1 MTPLQDILTLLSG
14 GLVGFSLGL
23 IGGGGSVLAVPLLV
37 YVVGVTDP
45 HVAIGTSALAVAASA
60 LFGLVTHWR
69 WGAVKVRCAFAFA
82 LFGVLGA
89 AAGSTV
95 GKLVDGQQLLALF
108 GLAMIAIGTSI
119 ARRPAE
125 IGDPTVHLD
134 MKSARRLLPRI
145 APTALIVGFFA
156 GFFGIGGGFLIVPG
170 LVFST
175 GMPLLNAVG
184 SSLLSVTAFGLT
196 TAGNYALSGLV
207 DWQVAAFL
215 FVGGFAGGLM
225 GVRISRGLAERRPA
239 LSYAF
244 AAIVVLVGAYVVWRG
259 LDTLV

>member
-1 MTPLQDILTLLSG
+1 VTPLQDVLTLLSG

-37 YVVGVTDP
+37 YVVGVRDP
-45 HVAIGTSALAVAASA
+45 HVAIGTSALAVALNA

-69 WGAVKVRCAFAFA
+69 WGAVKANCAIAFA

-95 GKLVDGQQLLALF
+95 GKLVDGDQLLALF
-108 GLAMIAIGTSI
+108 GVAMIAIGLSI
-119 ARRPAE
+119 ARKPAE
-125 IGDPTVHLD
+125 IGDPGVHLD
-134 MKSARRLLPRI
+134 WDSARRLLPRI
-145 APTALIVGFFA
+145 APTALAVGFMA

-170 LVFST
+170 LVYST

-184 SSLLSVTAFGLT
+184 SSLLSVTSFGLT

-207 DWQVAAFL
+207 DWQVAAYL
-215 FVGGFAGGLM
+215 LLGGIAGGIA
-225 GVRISRGLAERRPA
+225 GARASRHLASKRPA

-244 AAIVVLVGAYVVWRG
+244 AGIVVVVGIYVVWRG
-259 LDTLV
+259 IGSLL